1 MCVVTGVVI
10 DRPMW
15 AVSVTVDG
23 ACAETDGVT
32 VDATCAETDGVTV
45 DGTCAETDGV
55 TVDTTCAETDGV
67 TVDVVRVETDGV
79 TESTGPLLLIGGGR
93 GFVTLVGLMDVV
105 DSEGRSG
112 SV

>member
-10 DRPMW
+10 DRPTW
-15 AVSVTVDG
+15 AESVTVDG
-23 ACAETDGVT
+23 A
-32 VDATCAETDGVTV
+32 CAETDGVTV

-55 TVDTTCAETDGV
+55 TVD
-67 TVDVVRVETDGV
+67 VVRVETDGV
-79 TESTGPLLLIGGGR
+79 TDSTGPPLLIGGGR

>member
-15 AVSVTVDG
+15 AES
-23 ACAETDGVT
+23 
-32 VDATCAETDGVTV
+32 VTV

-55 TVDTTCAETDGV
+55 TVDDTCAETDGV
-67 TVDVVRVETDGV
+67 AVDVVRVENDGV
-79 TESTGPLLLIGGGR
+79 TDSTGPLVLRGGGR

-105 DSEGRSG
+105 ESEGRSG

>member
-15 AVSVTVDG
+15 AESVTVDG

-45 DGTCAETDGV
+45 DA
-55 TVDTTCAETDGV
+55 TCAETDGV

-79 TESTGPLLLIGGGR
+79 TESTGPPLLIGGGR

>member
-15 AVSVTVDG
+15 AESVTVDG

-32 VDATCAETDGVTV
+32 VDD
-45 DGTCAETDGV
+45 
-55 TVDTTCAETDGV
+55 TCAETDGV
-67 TVDVVRVETDGV
+67 TVDVVCVENDDVTD
-79 TESTGPLLLIGGGR
+79 STGPPLLIGGGR